1 MNRWSCFLLALSL
14 IGCARFESRPITPSE
29 TAAALEG
36 RRLDDAGLKKF
47 LETNLGP
54 ALEAW
59 PLVSWDLKTLTL
71 AALYF
76 HPSLDLA
83 RVQWQAAEAGVRT
96 AGARPNPTL
105 GLTPGYDT
113 SAVNGLSPWIPFFN
127 LDVPLETAGKRGHR
141 VARAERLSQAARLNI
156 ATVAWQVRSGVRAN
170 LLDFATANQRAI
182 LLEGQV
188 AAQVACSFPKHAVE
202 VRAARHRRV

>member
-47 LETNLGP
+47 LETNLGR

-76 HPSLDLA
+76 HPSPAPA
-83 RVQWQAAEAGVRT
+83 RGQSQAAEPRA
-96 AGARPNPTL
+96 PTT
-105 GLTPGYDT
+105 GGP
-113 SAVNGLSPWIPFFN
+113 
-127 LDVPLETAGKRGHR
+127 
-141 VARAERLSQAARLNI
+141 
-156 ATVAWQVRSGVRAN
+156 
-170 LLDFATANQRAI
+170 
-182 LLEGQV
+182 
-188 AAQVACSFPKHAVE
+188 
-202 VRAARHRRV
+202 